1 MPARRRNTFKSDIMQ
16 EELTYEQAMERLE
29 ALASKLERSE
39 IGIDEMAESLKEAQ
53 GLMQF
58 CKERL
63 YESEK
68 NCNSLLQME
77 EKV

>member
-1 MPARRRNTFKSDIMQ
+1 MQ
-16 EELTYEQAMERLE
+16 EKLTYEQAMERLE
-29 ALASKLERSE
+29 ALASKMERSE
-39 IGIDEMAESLKEAQ
+39 IGIDEMAKRLHEAQ
-53 GLMQF
+53 TLMQF

>member
-1 MPARRRNTFKSDIMQ
+1 MQ

-29 ALASKLERSE
+29 ALASKMERSE
-39 IGIDEMAESLKEAQ
+39 IGIDEMAMKLQEAQ
-53 GLMQF
+53 TLMQF

>member
-1 MPARRRNTFKSDIMQ
+1 MQ

-29 ALASKLERSE
+29 ALAAKMERSE
-39 IGIDEMAESLKEAQ
+39 IGIDEMAKRLQEART
-53 GLMQF
+53 LMKF

-68 NCNSLLQME
+68 NCKSLLQIDE
-77 EKV
+77 NV

>member
-1 MPARRRNTFKSDIMQ
+1 MQ

-29 ALASKLERSE
+29 ALAAKMERSE
-39 IGIDEMAESLKEAQ
+39 IGIDEMAKRLQEART
-53 GLMQF
+53 LMQF

-68 NCNSLLQME
+68 NCNSLLQINE
-77 EKV
+77 NV

>member
-1 MPARRRNTFKSDIMQ
+1 MQ
-16 EELTYEQAMERLE
+16 EELTYEQAMEQLE
-29 ALASKLERSE
+29 TLAAQLERNE
-39 IGIDEMAESLKEAQ
+39 IGIDEMAKRLQEALR
-53 GLMQF
+53 LMQF

>member
-1 MPARRRNTFKSDIMQ
+1 MR

-29 ALASKLERSE
+29 TLTQQMERGE
-39 IGIDEMAESLKEAQ
+39 IGIDEMAKKLQEAQ
-53 GLMQF
+53 RLMQF

-68 NCNSLLQME
+68 NCKSLLQIDE
-77 EKV
+77 NV